1 MPAPTTDTTWSF
13 LMTSIRFTPILGA
26 VACTAATLVLVL
38 LSAQSAHAQA
48 AGQRRIHGD
57 GSGNVHGAAGSGFNT
72 AAGGQGLRTR
82 SFERNADGSIDARN
96 QASMS
101 TANGGG
107 AERSGSFTRSAD
119 GSSASGARSTTVNN
133 ARTGVT
139 FDGQTT
145 YTKGSGF
152 SGSASCTDAAGNKV
166 TCGANR

>member
-1 MPAPTTDTTWSF
+1 
-13 LMTSIRFTPILGA
+13 MTSIRFTPILGA

-82 SFERNADGSIDARN
+82 SFERNADGSVDARN

-101 TANGGG
+101 TANGGS

-133 ARTGVT
+133 APTGVT

-152 SGSASCTDAAGNKV
+152 SRSASCTDAAGNTV
-166 TCGANR
+166 ACGANR